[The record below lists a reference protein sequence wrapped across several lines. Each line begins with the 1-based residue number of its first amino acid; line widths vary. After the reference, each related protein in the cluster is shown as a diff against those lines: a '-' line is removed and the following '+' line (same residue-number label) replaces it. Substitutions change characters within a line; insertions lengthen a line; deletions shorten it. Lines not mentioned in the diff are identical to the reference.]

1 MSQRIDYL
9 KYVGSLLLFGSNGI
23 VASAIETDPTPIVY
37 WRTLLGSILLCT
49 IFITKGQHITVHQYP
64 KDTAYML
71 LSGIATGMS
80 WVFLYESYHITGV
93 GISTV
98 IYYIGPVAIMLLS
111 PLIFKERLSIAK
123 IICLAIVFAGALLLN
138 NTPGETG
145 TNSTGLACAF
155 MSAVCHA
162 LMVIFNK
169 KASRTKGLEN
179 PVLQVSI
186 SFITVAIFLFATE
199 GSLPIFPM
207 QSALPL
213 MILGLVNTG
222 IGCYLYFSSIGNLRA
237 QSIVMMGYLE
247 PLSALAL
254 ASLLLGEPINLIQTA
269 GCTMVISG
277 ALLAEMIHHSESQ

>member
-1 MSQRIDYL
+1 MSRRIDYL

-23 VASAIETDPTPIVY
+23 VASAIEASPTSIVY
-37 WRTLLGSILLCT
+37 WRTLLGSMLLCA
-49 IFITKGQHITVHQYP
+49 IFMAKGQRITVHQHP
-64 KDTAYML
+64 NDAAYML

-80 WVFLYESYHITGV
+80 WIFLYEAYRITGV

-123 IICLAIVFAGALLLN
+123 TICLAIVFAGALLLN

-145 TNSTGLACAF
+145 TNSTGLTCAF
-155 MSAVCHA
+155 ISAACHA

-169 KASRTKGLEN
+169 SASRTKGLEN
-179 PVLQVSI
+179 PVLQVSV
-186 SFITVAIFLFATE
+186 SFITIAVFLLATE
-199 GSLPIFPM
+199 GSLPLFPT

-213 MILGLVNTG
+213 MILGLLNTG

-237 QSIVMMGYLE
+237 QSIVMIGYLE

-277 ALLAEMIHHSESQ
+277 ALLAEMIHYSKSQ